1 MSLSHALL
9 GLINYQPATGY
20 ELKATFNKSVHFF
33 WNATLPQI
41 YRTLN
46 QMEKRGWLTLKVK
59 HQNGKPSRKV
69 YDITKAGR
77 EEFKR
82 WLTEP
87 PEMPE
92 PRNAMLIKIFFGNR
106 MKPSQFASHLKA
118 WREFHAN
125 LLQRYEEEVPS
136 VIQRYANATGAFG
149 DTPYWM
155 LTLDYGRKVDRVV
168 LEWCNEALRQI
179 EGKSGKDA
187 RPKKSG
193 SPSKKGRQKP
203 AGPDGNKEKISQS
216 VKRRLSP

>member
-20 ELKATFNKSVHFF
+20 ELKATFNKSIHFF

-46 QMEKRGWLTLKVK
+46 QMEKEGWLTLKVE
-59 HQNGKPSRKV
+59 HQNGKTSRKI

-82 WLTEP
+82 WLAEP

-92 PRNAMLIKIFFGNR
+92 LRNAMLIKIFFGGH
-106 MKPSQFASHLKA
+106 MKPSQFAAHLLA
-118 WREFHAN
+118 WREYHAN

-136 VIQRYANATGAFG
+136 VIKQYANATGAFG
-149 DTPYWM
+149 DAFYWT
-155 LTLDYGRKVDRVV
+155 LTLDYGRKVDRMV
-168 LEWCNEALRQI
+168 LEWCDEVLRQI
-179 EGKSGKDA
+179 GDKGKKERAQKKSVSL
-187 RPKKSG
+187 PKK
-193 SPSKKGRQKP
+193 RR
-203 AGPDGNKEKISQS
+203 KE
-216 VKRRLSP
+216 